1 MVIIRGLKFGE
12 FAILF
17 VTNFPDFCIFIE
29 IFVVT
34 VTFLN

>member
-17 VTNFPDFCIFIE
+17 VTNFPDFVYLYRIFI
-29 IFVVT
+29 VT
-34 VTFLN
+34 VTFSG